1 MSNSNGTSYTARS
14 MNGIITYDDGAGT
27 VIEDGTITTTSLS
40 LNNIL
45 ASTTAT
51 AYTLWSNVVSGV
63 IKIGSQTQ
71 SGLNVLIGK
80 NIVIRD
86 DGIYSNSGD
95 LINIGTQ
102 SGVNLGSSLDPVRT
116 SYTAIAN
123 TDITNLLYVTTYVVS
138 YVAGRIANFL
148 TLSNT
153 WTGSS
158 NTFNNTIKTNT
169 IESITIGAS
178 LNIGTNITTGTL
190 NLGGLR
196 YATTMT
202 KKRNNHKKS
211 K

>member
-45 ASTTAT
+45 KSTTAS

-86 DGIYSNSGD
+86 DGIYSNSGT
-95 LINIGTQ
+95 LINIGTV
-102 SGVNLGSSLDPVRT
+102 SGVILGSSLDPVRT
-116 SYTAIAN
+116 SYTAIAD
-123 TDITNLLYVTTYVVS
+123 TDITNRLYVITYVVS
-138 YVAGRIANFL
+138 YVAGIIANFL
-148 TLSNT
+148 TLSNI
-153 WTGSS
+153 WT
-158 NTFNNTIKTNT
+158 
-169 IESITIGAS
+169 
-178 LNIGTNITTGTL
+178 
-190 NLGGLR
+190 
-196 YATTMT
+196 
-202 KKRNNHKKS
+202 
-211 K
+211 

>member
-1 MSNSNGTSYTARS
+1 MSSTPNNPYLVKS
-14 MNGIITYDDGAGT
+14 MNGAITIDDGGGT
-27 VIEDGTITTTSLS
+27 QILNGNITTTSLS

-45 ASTTAT
+45 KSTTAS

-71 SGLNVLIGK
+71 SGLTVLIGK
-80 NIVIRD
+80 NIGIKD

-102 SGVNLGSSLDPVRT
+102 SGVNLGSTLDPVRT

-153 WTGSS
+153 WTGSK
-158 NTFNNTIKTNT
+158 NTFDNT
-169 IESITIGAS
+169 
-178 LNIGTNITTGTL
+178 
-190 NLGGLR
+190 
-196 YATTMT
+196 
-202 KKRNNHKKS
+202 
-211 K
+211 

>member
-51 AYTLWSNVVSGV
+51 AYTLWSNVVSGI

-86 DGIYSNSGD
+86 DGIYSNSD
-95 LINIGTQ
+95 TLINVGTV
-102 SGVNLGSSLDPVRT
+102 SGVNLGDALIPVRT
-116 SYTAIAN
+116 SFTAIAN
-123 TDITNLLYVTTYVVS
+123 TDI
-138 YVAGRIANFL
+138 
-148 TLSNT
+148 
-153 WTGSS
+153 
-158 NTFNNTIKTNT
+158 
-169 IESITIGAS
+169 
-178 LNIGTNITTGTL
+178 
-190 NLGGLR
+190 
-196 YATTMT
+196 
-202 KKRNNHKKS
+202 KS
-211 K
+211 KFSFKSFN